1 MVHKEHK
8 VYAGI
13 AMRPFDLWSRKVMCD
28 GEDTAEGVYQAMKGL
43 SQGVFTA
50 CDYFACMED

>member
-28 GEDTAEGVYQAMKGL
+28 SKDVGKRKVHYWWKKVTCKSCL
-43 SQGVFTA
+43 KFK
-50 CDYFACMED
+50 